1 MVTKVARIV
10 SSGFVVLI
18 SIMAAALIVPRI
30 LGYTPYTVLS
40 GSMEPQY
47 PIGSVVYVQ
56 QVNPDKVRE
65 NDVVM
70 YRLANGVPV
79 THRVVAV
86 DSAQR
91 SIITKGDANPSDD
104 IAPIPL
110 DTVVGKAV
118 MCLPLL
124 GYAALFVQTIPG
136 LLCIALITVAALLLP
151 KAAGL
156 LEGCVAKHPPK
167 PKTL

>member
-1 MVTKVARIV
+1 MITKVARIV
-10 SSGFVVLI
+10 SSGFVALI

-56 QVNPDKVRE
+56 QADPALIGE

-70 YRLANGVPV
+70 YQLANGVPV
-79 THRVVAV
+79 THRVVSV
-86 DSAQR
+86 DSAER
-91 SIITKGDANPSDD
+91 TLITKGDANPTED

-110 DTVVGKAV
+110 DAVVGKAV

-136 LLCIALITVAALLLP
+136 LLCIALITAAALLLP

-156 LEGCVAKHPPK
+156 MEDSIPKHPPK
-167 PKTL
+167 PTTL